1 MALNY
6 IDTDGKKYLFDNS
19 QEQAVIRLYDEVKR
33 LRLMLGARTEVVV
46 QELLKEIET
55 MSSELAKK
63 EVKLREAEARA
74 ASVIDASIKYLDS

>member
-55 MSSELAKK
+55 MSS
-63 EVKLREAEARA
+63 
-74 ASVIDASIKYLDS
+74 VIDASIKYLDS